1 MTTEEK
7 GIQNVESNGLSPLA
21 YEVIDGSKY
30 PPFVSPE
37 RTDVSELTWKAVLTG
52 IVIGIVF
59 GAANAYLGLRVGL
72 TVSASIPAAVM
83 GVAAF
88 KLFGRGT
95 ILEANLVQT
104 VGSAGES
111 LAAGVIFT
119 LPALFMW
126 GLTVSQL
133 KICVLSLL
141 GGLLGVFFMIPL
153 RRYLIV
159 KEHGRLPYPEGTAC
173 AEVLVAGETGGSKAR
188 LLFAG
193 MSIGALFQTLVH
205 DRLFRLW
212 NKVPSAHIPG
222 YRGAEVAGDLTPELL
237 GIGYIIGP
245 RISAV
250 MLSGGVLGWL
260 VLIPLIYMFGDG
272 LSAPLF
278 PEAKMLIRDMP
289 PGLIW
294 SRYIRYIGAGAVA
307 FAGIFTLIKSLPTIF
322 ESFKL
327 GLGGLK
333 QGQGQAVRRTDR
345 DLPMSVVAGGVAIIV
360 IVMALLPASFVPVGI
375 TGALVIALFSF
386 FFVTVSSRIV
396 GLIGSSSNPVSGM
409 TIATLLITCLIFIGL
424 GMAGPGNV
432 DTAKVAV
439 LIVGSIVCI
448 AAAIAGDTS
457 QDLKT
462 GFLVGATPRHQQ
474 IGEIVG
480 VITAALVMGTT
491 LMLLN
496 TSYGFGDAPGQLA
509 APQAT
514 LMKMVVEG
522 VLKGDLPWTL
532 VIIGMFISLVMEL
545 LNLPALALAVGL
557 YLPLELSTP
566 IMAGGIIR
574 LLVEGIGAWSSGE
587 GSNGSGS
594 AAETPEE
601 KTRRE
606 SRQEAREKGV
616 LFSSGLIAGSALAGV
631 VIAGLVYF
639 GESSVGVRNFLE
651 KCGRSGLSVDSV
663 DKGLTLSVAPVAPAG
678 TEAAGPLRAVTAG
691 ERVPFRSVMG
701 AKGSTEMVT
710 SAEVLVVAAGPG
722 GRTEEKV
729 GLQSCTRA
737 HLAVTA
743 DKEGK
748 PVIAVSDYADGSGKV
763 GLITFVALCA
773 LLLGAAKLGR

>member
-1 MTTEEK
+1 MTTENATCGQE
-7 GIQNVESNGLSPLA
+7 ESKGLSHLA
-21 YEVIDGSKY
+21 YEIIDGAKY
-30 PPFVSPE
+30 PPFIASE
-37 RTDVSELTWKAVLTG
+37 RDDVPELTWKAIITG
-52 IVIGIVF
+52 VIIGIVF

-88 KLFGRGT
+88 KLFGRGS

-133 KICVLSLL
+133 KVCVLSLL

-260 VLIPLIYMFGDG
+260 VLIPLIYLFGDG
-272 LSAPLF
+272 LVSPLY
-278 PEAKMLIRDMP
+278 PEMKMLIRDMA
-289 PGLIW
+289 PGQIW

-322 ESFKL
+322 ESFRL
-327 GLGGLK
+327 GLGGLR
-333 QGQGQAVRRTDR
+333 QGQGQAVCRTDR
-345 DLPMSVVAGGVAIIV
+345 DIPMGYVASGVAVIV
-360 IVMALLPASFVPVGI
+360 IIMALLPASFIPVGI
-375 TGALVIALFSF
+375 TGALVIAMFSF

-432 DTAKVAV
+432 ETAKVAV

-474 IGEIVG
+474 VGEIVG

-491 LMLLN
+491 LILLN

-514 LMKMVVEG
+514 LMKLVIEG
-522 VLKGDLPWTL
+522 VLKGNLPWTL
-532 VIIGMFISLVMEL
+532 VIIGMFISMVMEL
-545 LNLPALALAVGL
+545 LSLPALALAVGL

-566 IMAGGIIR
+566 IMAGGVIR
-574 LLVEGIGAWSSGE
+574 LLVEGLGAWKAGE
-587 GSNGSGS
+587 GSNGG
-594 AAETPEE
+594 AGGATEETTEE
-601 KTRRE
+601 KMRRE
-606 SRQEAREKGV
+606 KRQDSREKGV

-631 VIAGLVYF
+631 LIAGMVYF

-651 KCGRSGLSVDSV
+651 KCGQSGLSVDSV
-663 DKGLTLSVAPVAPAG
+663 AQGVTVSAAPVSVAGKEAVPAI
-678 TEAAGPLRAVTAG
+678 ALTAG
-691 ERVPFRSVMG
+691 ERIPFRSIMDE
-701 AKGSTEMVT
+701 KEMVT
-710 SAEVLVVAAGPG
+710 SGDVIVVAEGSG
-722 GRTEEKV
+722 GKAEEKV
-729 GLQSCTRA
+729 GLISCSRS
-737 HLAVTA
+737 HLAVSA
-743 DKEGK
+743 DAAGK
-748 PVIAVSDYADGSGKV
+748 PVIKVSDYAEGSGTV
-763 GLITFVALCA
+763 GLVTFVVLC
-773 LLLGAAKLGR
+773 LVLLGASKLGR